1 VTEPRERIAGFHR
14 ALERRLSTR
23 VERCRYGTAYL
34 HEGFPRR
41 WDSNFVWA
49 DAPMEGVSARELAA
63 DVDDVLERAGLSH
76 RMLWVG
82 DLEHAERLAP
92 GLAELGYR
100 VDRNVVMIHARE
112 PDRWSDERAQEIEL
126 EPAKRFFREVNV
138 RSRDVDD
145 PADAR
150 MLADFRDVLV
160 ERAGARFFGA
170 LVDGE
175 VVSGCELYPGGN
187 VAQIEDVVT
196 LAEHQGQGLARAVV
210 LAAVRAAREGGAD
223 LVFLVADDQD
233 WPKHLYVKLGFDEVG
248 RTVDFV
254 RKPGVEPA
262 HGSGVGSEDLPASGD
277 PGQRA

>member
-1 VTEPRERIAGFHR
+1 MTEPRERIAGFHR

-262 HGSGVGSEDLPASGD
+262 HGSGVGSADLPASGD